1 MLIPKQQTLTNNSV
15 TDFLIVEY
23 NSDIGG
29 RVAHTTF
36 GAANNSYTVELGA
49 NWVQGL
55 VTTGGPENPIWTLA
69 QLYNLTN
76 TYSNYSS
83 IETFNETG
91 PVDFTDVISEYEN
104 NAYPA
109 LAQDAGYILTENL
122 QDRSV
127 RSGLRLAGW
136 KPGRTDMKAHA
147 VEWWEWDW
155 EYAFSPVSRDKRE
168 WIHNVNVE

>member
-1 MLIPKQQTLTNNSV
+1 M

-23 NSDIGG
+23 NSDISG

-36 GAANNSYTVELGA
+36 GAANQSYTIELGA

-55 VTTGGPENPIWTLA
+55 VTTGGPQNPIWTLA

-83 IETFNETG
+83 IETFNENGAT
-91 PVDFTDVISEYEN
+91 DFTDVIADFEN
-104 NAYPA
+104 NAYST
-109 LAQDAGYILTENL
+109 LEEDAGYILINNL

-127 RSGLRLAGW
+127 RSGLSLAGW
-136 KPGRTDMKAHA
+136 KPGKDMEAQA

-155 EYAFSPVSRDKRE
+155 EYAYSPVRSTSLGEITAHAD
-168 WIHNVNVE
+168 

>member
-1 MLIPKQQTLTNNSV
+1 MLKPHQQALTNNSV
-15 TDFLIVEY
+15 ADFLIVEY
-23 NSDIGG
+23 NNDIGG

-36 GAANNSYTVELGA
+36 GAANQSYTVELGA

-91 PVDFTDVISEYEN
+91 AADFTNVIN
-104 NAYPA
+104 DF
-109 LAQDAGYILTENL
+109 QIM
-122 QDRSV
+122 RF
-127 RSGLRLAGW
+127 R
-136 KPGRTDMKAHA
+136 
-147 VEWWEWDW
+147 
-155 EYAFSPVSRDKRE
+155 F
-168 WIHNVNVE
+168 